1 MKNVR
6 RRVSSGLL
14 VAAAVLAVSA
24 MIPGTAAAA
33 PLPVV
38 GPGSGFVT
46 TGGIDDLTACSIA
59 AVGYDDASRLVALT
73 AGHCIL
79 RTGLPVT
86 LVGSPAA
93 PVGTTAMGHW
103 GPDYGVIVLDPTK
116 VAPVSSLNGITVTDI
131 GVGSVGQPV
140 CKSGLGSGRTCGTI
154 VDDRGSD
161 LMSDAVTVWS
171 DSGAP
176 LVAGTMLVGI
186 ASHASGAPLV
196 SPTAYASASESLRLL
211 GASGAPG
218 ARFRPVRN

>member
-1 MKNVR
+1 MKYARLGV
-6 RRVSSGLL
+6 VSA
-14 VAAAVLAVSA
+14 VVLAFA
-24 MIPGTAAAA
+24 ATFTGTAAAA

-46 TGGIDDLTACSIA
+46 TGGLDDLTACSIA
-59 AVGYDDASRLVALT
+59 AVGYDDAGRLVALT

-93 PVGTTAMGHW
+93 PVGTTAVGHW

-116 VAPVSSLNGITVTDI
+116 VTPVSSLNGITVTDI

-140 CKSGLGSGRTCGTI
+140 CKSGLGSGLTCGSI
-154 VDDRGSD
+154 VDNRGSD
-161 LMSDAVTVWS
+161 LMSDAITVWA

-176 LVAGTMLVGI
+176 LVAGTTLVGI
-186 ASHASGAPLV
+186 ASHASGTPLV
-196 SPTAYASASESLRLL
+196 SPTAYASASESVRLL
-211 GASGAPG
+211 GASGAAG
-218 ARFRPVRN
+218 AGFRPIGS

>member
-1 MKNVR
+1 MNSLR
-6 RRVSSGLL
+6 RPLLRLVGGLAGL
-14 VAAAVLAVSA
+14 VLACTTMSV
-24 MIPGTAAAA
+24 GTAAAA

-46 TGGIDDLTACSIA
+46 IGGIDDLTACSIA
-59 AVGYDDASRLVALT
+59 AVGYDDAGRLVALT

-79 RTGLPVT
+79 RMGLPVT

-93 PVGTTAMGHW
+93 PVGTTAVGHW

-116 VAPVSSLNGITVTDI
+116 VTPVSSLGGITVTDI
-131 GVGSVGQPV
+131 GIGSVGQPV
-140 CKSGLGSGRTCGTI
+140 CKSGLGSGLTCGTI
-154 VDDRGSD
+154 VDTRGSD
-161 LMSDAVTVWS
+161 LMSDAVTVWA

-176 LVAGTMLVGI
+176 LVVGTTLVGI

-211 GASGAPG
+211 SGSGAPG
-218 ARFRPVRN
+218 AGFRPV

>member
-1 MKNVR
+1 MIKARLGCV
-6 RRVSSGLL
+6 SGLF
-14 VAAAVLAVSA
+14 AAAVLAVSA
-24 MIPGTAAAA
+24 MAPGTAAAA

-59 AVGYDDASRLVALT
+59 AVGYDDAGRLVALT

-93 PVGTTAMGHW
+93 PVGTTAVGHW

-116 VAPVSSLNGITVTDI
+116 VIPVASLGGVTVTDI
-131 GVGSVGQPV
+131 GIGSVGQPV
-140 CKSGLGSGRTCGTI
+140 CKSGVGSGLTCGTI
-154 VDDRGSD
+154 VENRGGD
-161 LMSDAVTVWS
+161 LMSDAVTVWA

-176 LVAGTMLVGI
+176 LVAGTTLVGI
-186 ASHASGAPLV
+186 ASHASGAPLL
-196 SPTAYASASESLRLL
+196 SPTAYASASESMRLL
-211 GASGAPG
+211 NASGAPG
-218 ARFRPVRN
+218 AGFRPVGS